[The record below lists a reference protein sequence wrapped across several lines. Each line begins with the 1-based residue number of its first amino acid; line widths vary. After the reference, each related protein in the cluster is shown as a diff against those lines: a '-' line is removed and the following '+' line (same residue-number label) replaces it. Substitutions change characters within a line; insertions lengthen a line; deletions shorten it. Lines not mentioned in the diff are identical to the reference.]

1 MTRPCHPPGL
11 VGGPDSVFSPLHAV
25 FPDWMVD
32 SASRTDRYSSSS
44 LPNRR
49 SPAAGMSPARAI
61 SSILRQSS
69 HRVIAPTCAGLVR
82 IGPLARPVGRRKR
95 CLDPPAPIPLSIPG
109 DPLCK
114 RFVELMDRERL
125 AQVIVHPGWQATG
138 AVAPAARGR

>member
-11 VGGPDSVFSPLHAV
+11 FGGPDSVLSPLHAV

-32 SASRTDRYSSSS
+32 SASRTDWYSSSS

-49 SPAAGMSPARAI
+49 SPAAGMSPARALVVI
-61 SSILRQSS
+61 QSPDAVE
-69 HRVIAPTCAGLVR
+69 HCRVDR
-82 IGPLARPVGRRKR
+82 MGPIRCRVGRRKR

-109 DPLCK
+109 DPLGK

-125 AQVIVHPGWQATG
+125 CEGNHH
-138 AVAPAARGR
+138 